1 MCPDLI
7 NQEVCTSKLGDNAVI
22 LQKIQ
27 RLTDKRLVGR
37 MAGVDGDPQQIE
49 LSDDFSSDLFN
60 ARLWVN
66 NYDRFRS
73 KIEYF
78 EDCFGA
84 SVDGAGANF
93 LAQNVSG
100 TSATINNISVL
111 EDGIFGVWALETG
124 TTSTGRSALFSG
136 RAAAG
141 AALMLGQGV
150 TKIKTKIKL
159 PTLSTSGDR
168 YKIIF
173 GFVGDCTTSTV
184 TDGVYFD
191 YNEASSINWRMCTS
205 NDTTR
210 TETPS
215 AVVVANNQWI
225 RLEII
230 IDDNASL
237 VSYVLNGST
246 IGTVTTNIPS
256 DVGDAVSPILGIWKS
271 AGSSNR
277 TIQTD
282 YVAMSTELTSPRST

>member
-7 NQEVCTSKLGDNAVI
+7 NQEVCTTKLGDNAVT
-22 LQKIQ
+22 LNKIQ
-27 RLTDKRLVGR
+27 GLTDKRLIGR
-37 MAGVDGDPQQIE
+37 MAGVNGDPQQVE
-49 LSDDFSSDLFN
+49 LSDDFYSDIFN
-60 ARLWVN
+60 ARIWVN
-66 NYDRFRS
+66 NYDRFKS

-84 SVDGAGANF
+84 SVDGTGANF
-93 LAQNVSG
+93 LSQNVSG
-100 TSATINNISVL
+100 SGATISNVTVL

-136 RAAAG
+136 RSANG
-141 AALMLGQGV
+141 AAFILGQGE

-168 YKIIF
+168 YKVIF
-173 GFVGDCTTSTV
+173 GFVGDCTSSTV
-184 TDGVYFD
+184 TDGVYFE
-191 YNEASSINWRMCTS
+191 YSEASNINWRMCAA
-205 NDTTR
+205 NEGTR

-215 AVVVANNQWI
+215 AVVVANAQWI

-230 IDDNASL
+230 VNSSANL

-246 IGTVTTNIPS
+246 IGTVVTNIPS
-256 DVGDAVSPILGIWKS
+256 DVGDAVSPILAIFKS

-277 TIQTD
+277 VIQTD
-282 YVAMSTELTSPRST
+282 YVATSVELSSPRST

>member
-7 NQEVCTSKLGDNAVI
+7 NQEVCTTKLGDNAVT
-22 LQKIQ
+22 LNKIQ
-27 RLTDKRLVGR
+27 GLTDKRLIGR
-37 MAGVDGDPQQIE
+37 MAGVNGDAQQVE
-49 LSDDFSSDLFN
+49 LSDDFYSDIFN
-60 ARLWVN
+60 ARIWVN

-84 SVDGAGANF
+84 SVDGTGANF
-93 LAQNVSG
+93 LSQNVSG
-100 TSATINNISVL
+100 SGATVSNVTVL

-124 TTSTGRSALFSG
+124 TTSSGRSALFSG
-136 RAAAG
+136 RSATG
-141 AALMLGQGV
+141 AAFNLGQGE

-159 PTLSTSGDR
+159 PTLSTSGER
-168 YKIIF
+168 YKVIF
-173 GFVGDCTTSTV
+173 GFVGDSTSSTV

-191 YNEASSINWRMCTS
+191 YNEASSINWRMCTA
-205 NDTTR
+205 NDSTR

-230 IDDNASL
+230 VNSVANL

-256 DVGDAVSPILGIWKS
+256 DIGDAVSPILGIFKS
-271 AGSSNR
+271 VGSSNR

-282 YVAMSTELTSPRST
+282 YVATSLELTSARST